1 MNEKALPGGLKG
13 AQEMGLVT
21 SAKNNMVVVPSK
33 GGKQERGLLT
43 NAKNNMVVPS
53 EGSKQERGLV
63 ISAAARKKILEMAI
77 GQSVSTFSIFLQ
89 HFMEAE
95 NETKQMQKCYKL
107 QSVALVEMLTMY

>member
-53 EGSKQERGLV
+53 EGSKQGRSLV
-63 ISAAARKKILEMAI
+63 ISAAARKKILEMAL
-77 GQSVSTFSIFLQ
+77 GQSVSTFSHFL
-89 HFMEAE
+89 HCFMGAE
-95 NETKQMQKCYKL
+95 NDTKQTHQH
-107 QSVALVEMLTMY
+107 